1 MTVAI
6 IGADAAPL
14 TRALRAARVIDLVV
28 YEPAAAP
35 PSPATPKQ
43 PWARGRIDPPPPR
56 HRIDVLG
63 LDFDEKTD
71 QWLIRLPDGEQTV
84 ADIVVLTAETV
95 DASLPTGHGSPPRPL
110 SVTGRVGRTLDAAWA
125 DGPITFRGIAV
136 HGFPN
141 LFLLGGPD
149 PCAPLRH
156 SHRQTQ
162 IDHVAAW
169 ISALRRQSGTRIEVR
184 ASTQHEYHRRRALH
198 RADSRPR
205 RLGGPKPHHFDITAA
220 ADRHPAYDYQGPA
233 VLDLPGTEYPVIATL
248 AGHADP
254 IDGRYHWYGRLD
266 LIDGT
271 LPEPTRVTALLALPG
286 RTPAPARLTERDPWG
301 NLRITGT
308 GVPPYPLEQL

>member
-14 TRALRAARVIDLVV
+14 TRALRAVRVVDVVV
-28 YEPAAAP
+28 YEPTAEP
-35 PSPATPKQ
+35 PPMP
-43 PWARGRIDPPPPR
+43 PWARGRTDPPPPR

-63 LDFDEKTD
+63 LDFDEQAD
-71 QWLIRLPDGEQTV
+71 QWLIQLSGGEQAT
-84 ADIVVLTAETV
+84 ADIVVLTADTV
-95 DASLPTGHGSPPRPL
+95 DASLPTGRGRPARPL
-110 SVTGRVGRTLDAAWA
+110 PVTGRDGRTLDAAWA

-149 PCAPLRH
+149 PLAPLRH

-162 IDHVAAW
+162 IDHITAW
-169 ISALRRQSGTRIEVR
+169 ISALRRHSGTRIEVR
-184 ASTQHEYHRRRALH
+184 ASTQQEYHRRLALH
-198 RADSRPR
+198 GTDRRPR
-205 RLGGPKPHHFDITAA
+205 RLGGPKPHHFDITVA
-220 ADRHPAYDYQGPA
+220 ADRHPAHDYQGPA
-233 VLDLPGTEYPVIATL
+233 LLDLPGAEYPVIATL

-266 LIDGT
+266 PIDGA
-271 LPEPTRVTALLALPG
+271 LPEPTRVTALLAVPG
-286 RTPAPARLTERDPWG
+286 QAPTPARLTERDPWG

-308 GVPPYPLEQL
+308 GVPPYPLEHL